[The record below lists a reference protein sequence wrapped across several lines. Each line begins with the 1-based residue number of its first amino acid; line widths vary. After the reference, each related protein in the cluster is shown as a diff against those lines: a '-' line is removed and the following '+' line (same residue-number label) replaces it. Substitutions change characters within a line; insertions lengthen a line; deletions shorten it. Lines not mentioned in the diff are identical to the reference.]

1 MQKIFLLI
9 FTSVLFILL
18 FYSCSEI
25 LPPTADFLDWDSQF
39 GQQWDIHSI
48 PRKNFGWYSISQVFI
63 SSDENKIFIRS
74 EKDIFS
80 SEDNGKTWT
89 KKNNFPV
96 SSFCASQNSAICYL
110 FGTDYYYQYYL
121 YKSSDTL
128 CSSKILYK
136 ASQNSQL
143 LDCSADGSKVLMV
156 PGYTSYFD
164 DISRKFS
171 HGNLYIS
178 DDDENFREISELG
191 SMDFSMVK
199 VSPDGEKMIAGVYNG
214 PLYFSSDA
222 GNNWVT
228 INSVENSKWTSAV
241 FSADNSKI
249 YVTSYDGYAY
259 FSNDSG
265 ITWSKL
271 NSIGIKKWSCVDISS
286 DGTYIYILEYG
297 GNVYKSSDSGANWQ
311 QMNILGKRK
320 FSSVRCSSDG
330 KKVLIGVYN
339 EQNALLFSQ
348 DYLSSTIYLD
358 SFGNFYNSNYV
369 AGVVSDDC
377 STIILA
383 SNYSE
388 IIKSINSGASWQEI
402 QDNQLSTITHM
413 VSSNDCSLLALVS
426 DNNLYISHDKAVTWQ
441 KVSTLSVNSITDLA
455 ISSDGS
461 TIVLIGDNNIYFS
474 RNIGPQGP
482 SINWTVISNLN
493 QNLSRCWVSY
503 YGNTIV
509 IASELS
515 FFVSTSNSPNF
526 QNIPIPESRRFYCS
540 ISKNGERII
549 LGYSSEYW
557 YYYDIAYSKDNG
569 ISWNTIKEKTF
580 YMLELS
586 NDGKIAIGRNYEGYL
601 YTFILNNIHVD
612 ELTELTEHGWV
623 MVEDVVYSD
632 DNSLIFLIDKHY
644 LYLSTNLGKSYART
658 YSPAAVSS
666 GEKRQIFLS
675 KDNSKLLILS
685 NFVIAVTTK

>member
-1 MQKIFLLI
+1 MKKIFLLI
-9 FTSVLFILL
+9 FASVLFILL
-18 FYSCSEI
+18 FYSCCEI
-25 LPPTADFLDWDSQF
+25 LPPPAYFLDWDSQF
-39 GQQWDIHSI
+39 GQQWDIYSI
-48 PRKNFGWYSISQVFI
+48 PRKNFGWHSISQVFI
-63 SSDENKIFIRS
+63 SSDEDKIFIRS
-74 EKDIFS
+74 GKDIFS
-80 SEDNGKTWT
+80 SDDNGQTWT

-96 SSFCASQNSAICYL
+96 FSFCISQNSAICYL
-110 FGTDYYYQYYL
+110 FGTNNYNQYYL
-121 YKSSDTL
+121 YKSADTL
-128 CSSKILYK
+128 CSPTILYK
-136 ASQNSQL
+136 ARWNSQL

-156 PGYTSYFD
+156 PGSTSYFD

-171 HGNLYIS
+171 HENLYVS
-178 DDDENFREISELG
+178 NDGENFQQISELG
-191 SMDFSMVK
+191 SRDFSMVK
-199 VSPDGEKMIAGVYNG
+199 VSPDGEKMIAGVYDG

-228 INSVENSKWTSAV
+228 VNSVENSKWTSAV

-249 YVTSYDGYAY
+249 YVTSYDGYVY

-320 FSSVRCSSDG
+320 FLSVRCSSDG

-348 DYLSSTIYLD
+348 DYLNSTICLD
-358 SFGNFYNSNYV
+358 SFGNLYDSNYV

-402 QDNQLSTITHM
+402 QNNQLSSITHM
-413 VSSNDCSLLALVS
+413 VSSNDCAILALVS
-426 DNNLYISHDKAVTWQ
+426 DNNLYISQDKAVSWQ

-461 TIVLIGDNNIYFS
+461 TIVLIGDNKIYFS
-474 RNIGPQGP
+474 RNIGPQG
-482 SINWTVISNLN
+482 STINWTVISNLS

-509 IASELS
+509 IAGELS
-515 FFVSTSNSPNF
+515 FFISTSSSPNF
-526 QNIPIPESRRFYCS
+526 QNISIPESGRFYCS
-540 ISKNGERII
+540 ISKNGKRII
-549 LGYSSEYW
+549 LGYSWEYGD
-557 YYYDIAYSKDNG
+557 YYDIIYSKDNG
-569 ISWNTIKEKTF
+569 ISWNTIKDKSF

-586 NDGKIAIGRNYEGYL
+586 NDGKIAVGRNYEDYL
-601 YTFILNNIHVD
+601 YTFILNNRYAD

-623 MVEDVVYSD
+623 MAEDVVYSD

-658 YSPAAVSS
+658 YYPAAVSS
-666 GEKRQIFLS
+666 SEKRQIFLS
-675 KDNSKLLILS
+675 KDNSKVLILS
-685 NFVIAVTTK
+685 NSVIAVTTK